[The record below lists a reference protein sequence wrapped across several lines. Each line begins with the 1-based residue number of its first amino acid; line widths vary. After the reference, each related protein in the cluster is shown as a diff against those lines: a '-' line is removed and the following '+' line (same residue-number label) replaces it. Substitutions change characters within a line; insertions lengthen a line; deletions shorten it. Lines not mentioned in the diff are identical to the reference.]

1 MKKGG
6 IVMENEIQKLIE
18 SEELEKVTGGYVFHV
33 APGCAGV
40 ETKRWE
46 VVDDGNGEVLG
57 RYATRNEALEMS
69 KLKGQ
74 SSKEIYWH
82 GEDGLWHLRHPDPH

>member
-1 MKKGG
+1 MKNKSELPKD
-6 IVMENEIQKLIE
+6 VENAFN
-18 SEELEKVTGGYVFHV
+18 SNELEKVSGGYVFHV

-46 VVDDGNGEVLG
+46 VVDDANGEVLG
-57 RYATRNEALEMS
+57 RYATRDEAIKMAS
-69 KLKGQ
+69 AKGQ
-74 SSKEIYWH
+74 SDKEIYWH